1 MDNLRLKQKG
11 GLVGHPAL
19 LGDFEE
25 RKDQVVCTERIKKMC
40 VVIADICCYQNDELK
55 EHLERLQQRHSELT
69 VVCDGLR
76 KKVEQARAIN
86 PRNI

>member
-25 RKDQVVCTERIKKMC
+25 RQDQVHSHYTHDTFSILRTKLVYTHTHTLW
-40 VVIADICCYQNDELK
+40 DINL
-55 EHLERLQQRHSELT
+55 
-69 VVCDGLR
+69 
-76 KKVEQARAIN
+76 
-86 PRNI
+86 